1 MYDAVEDPYCY
12 PGTTVL
18 KNKLKLKK
26 QEELDAFEAEITA
39 QRAEEPLPAGKLTY
53 PHYRAIHKHLFQD
66 VYDWAG
72 KIRVVRISK
81 GGSMFCYPESI
92 DREMSKLFSTLAGQK
107 QFKGTTP
114 DEFSIK
120 AAHFL
125 ADLNAIHPFRE
136 GNGRTQLTLLTL
148 LAESAG
154 HPLAMER
161 LDPDKVMQ
169 AMIDSFRGDEKPL
182 AALIA
187 DLVEQQDFGDEN
199 RSGLPGGR
207 GIRRSR
213 F

>member
-12 PGTTVL
+12 PGTMVL
-18 KNKLKLKK
+18 KNKLKLKT

-72 KIRVVRISK
+72 KVRTVRISK

-92 DREMSKLFSTLAGQK
+92 DREMSRLFSTLAGQK
-107 QFKGTTP
+107 HLKNTTP
-114 DEFSIK
+114 DNFAEK

-136 GNGRTQLTLLTL
+136 GNGRAQLTFLTL
-148 LAESAG
+148 LAETAG

-161 LDPDKVMQ
+161 LDPDRVMQ
-169 AMIDSFRGDEKPL
+169 AMIDSFGGDEKPL
-182 AALIA
+182 VALIRG
-187 DLVEQQDFGDEN
+187 LVNDEDA
-199 RSGLPGGR
+199 RSN
-207 GIRRSR
+207 
-213 F
+213 